1 MPTKYYQKK
10 RTKIKKKNTHTKKK
24 QNKENVI
31 KIFLKIK
38 NKD

>member
-10 RTKIKKKNTHTKKK
+10 RTKIKKKTHTKKK